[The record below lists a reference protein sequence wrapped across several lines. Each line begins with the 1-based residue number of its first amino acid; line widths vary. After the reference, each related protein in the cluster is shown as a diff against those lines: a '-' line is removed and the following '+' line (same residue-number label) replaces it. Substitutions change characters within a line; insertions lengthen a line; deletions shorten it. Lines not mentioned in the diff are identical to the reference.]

1 MSLTIYR
8 PLASSMFAPGVPE
21 VMTEFHS
28 TNTTLAGFVV
38 SVYVLG
44 YAFGPLIIAP
54 LSELYGRLPVYHASN
69 ILFVVFT
76 VACAV
81 ASNLNM
87 LIGFRFLQGTF
98 GSTPLTIGGG
108 TIADMIV
115 QEKRGGVMA
124 IWALGPLMGP
134 VIGPVAG
141 GYLSQGK
148 GWRWVFWVIAMAV
161 STPQQHGK
169 AVPDTARPVLLPSQ
183 LLSSSVRHMHP
194 SSLNA
199 RPRDYGNRQAIRT
212 SGQSWHPTLRQR
224 SCSNSPSYDQ

>member
-1 MSLTIYR
+1 MLLTSYR
-8 PLASSMFAPGVPE
+8 PLASSMFAPGVPD

-28 TNTTLAGFVV
+28 TSSTLAGFVV

-44 YAFGPLIIAP
+44 YAFGPIIIAP
-54 LSELYGRLPVYHASN
+54 LSELYGRLPVYHVSN
-69 ILFVVFT
+69 LLFVVFT

-115 QEKRGGVMA
+115 QQKRGAVMS

-141 GYLSQGK
+141 GYLSQSK

-161 STPQQHGK
+161 RTLQKHGK
-169 AVPDTARPVLLPSQ
+169 AVSDT
-183 LLSSSVRHMHP
+183 VRLA
-194 SSLNA
+194 S
-199 RPRDYGNRQAIRT
+199 
-212 SGQSWHPTLRQR
+212 
-224 SCSNSPSYDQ
+224 